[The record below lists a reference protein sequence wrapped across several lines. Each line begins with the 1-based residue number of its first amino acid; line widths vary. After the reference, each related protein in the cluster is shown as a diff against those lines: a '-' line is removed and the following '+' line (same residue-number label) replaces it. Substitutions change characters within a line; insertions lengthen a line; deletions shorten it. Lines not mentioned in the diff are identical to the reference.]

1 MLANS
6 GAISSGNLAEALS
19 KVAERG
25 GDPSEVA
32 RDLGEGILGGLL
44 EVEPVTAQDAI
55 TIAEMRPATKEHGL
69 GLGDRICLALGRRL
83 DLPVMT
89 ADRAWSSSRKSWAS
103 RCARSANETSRR
115 GVARL
120 TWSLA
125 AGVALGTGSGLALP
139 RLSGR
144 R

>member
-1 MLANS
+1 MSTFVLDASGFLALLLDEEGAAEVEQMLASS
-6 GAISSGNLAEALS
+6 GAISTGNLAEALS

-32 RDLGEGILGGLL
+32 RDLEVKGILGGLL

-89 ADRAWSSSRKSWAS
+89 ADRSWV
-103 RCARSANETSRR
+103 ELEEVL
-115 GVARL
+115 GVKVRAIR
-120 TWSLA
+120 
-125 AGVALGTGSGLALP
+125 
-139 RLSGR
+139 
-144 R
+144 

>member
-1 MLANS
+1 LSTFVLDASGLLALLLDEEGAAEVEQMLANS

-32 RDLGEGILGGLL
+32 RDLELKGILGGLL

-55 TIAEMRPATKEHGL
+55 TIAQMRPATNEHGL

-83 DLPVMT
+83 DQPVMT
-89 ADRAWSSSRKSWAS
+89 ADRTWV
-103 RCARSANETSRR
+103 ELEEVL
-115 GVARL
+115 GVKVRAFR
-120 TWSLA
+120 
-125 AGVALGTGSGLALP
+125 
-139 RLSGR
+139 
-144 R
+144 